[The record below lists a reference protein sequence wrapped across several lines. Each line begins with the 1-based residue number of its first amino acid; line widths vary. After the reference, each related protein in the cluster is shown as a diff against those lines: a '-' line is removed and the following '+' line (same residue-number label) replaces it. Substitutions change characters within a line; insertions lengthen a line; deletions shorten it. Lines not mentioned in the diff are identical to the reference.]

1 MPYFACKHVLLST
14 SASKYSVEKSVV
26 IPTGK
31 LSQVNT
37 FVVGQIR
44 ILMHSGFAVVH

>member
-1 MPYFACKHVLLST
+1 MLAFSFYIMLE
-14 SASKYSVEKSVV
+14 SKKLFL
-26 IPTGK
+26 TGK
-31 LSQVNT
+31 LSLINT